1 MTEIGAVETHSAVR
15 TYSRPPARA
24 ATYDGDVDRAGEAR
38 GPKPPEP
45 SGSVVAQDR
54 TGSADE
60 ERGQF
65 QRERRGDRMTD
76 QEHAR
81 MHSVQPPAG
90 DPPTRRGTADAGF
103 EQLMPGDQPALLSGH
118 VRDAQIDGTSP
129 TPDPAHAH
137 RSRGVPLSGS
147 HCTRSV
153 LGADRPR

>member
-1 MTEIGAVETHSAVR
+1 MTEIGAVETYGAVR

-90 DPPTRRGTADAGF
+90 DPPSLG
-103 EQLMPGDQPALLSGH
+103 PPLLRPVRSLVRNYVGNPYH
-118 VRDAQIDGTSP
+118 LEVFPLDRVRDGAAQHADMHMLAQPLTNGKYCAMMKIDER
-129 TPDPAHAH
+129 PD
-137 RSRGVPLSGS
+137 
-147 HCTRSV
+147 
-153 LGADRPR
+153 